1 MDTELERICGTGY
14 LGDLTERSLD
24 DVRTMRTECQSVES
38 GLSYLRRLVQGRLDV
53 VEAELERRRAGGD
66 PSDLSTLLGR
76 LPEILSDRVRSASGG
91 RLIEVTAPADIE
103 GAMADELDDIVAAG
117 HLDALPAASDA
128 SLAEM
133 RDRLEVLERTV
144 SSRRRDVFGR
154 IDALQAELI
163 RRYRSGEANV
173 ETLLK

>member
-1 MDTELERICGTGY
+1 MDTELERICGAGY
-14 LGDLTERSLD
+14 LGDLAERPLD

-66 PSDLSTLLGR
+66 PSDLSTLVGR
-76 LPEILSDRVRSASGG
+76 LPEILSDRSRTASGS

-103 GAMADELDDIVAAG
+103 GEMADELDAIVAAG
-117 HLDALPAASDA
+117 HLDTLPNASDA